1 MEKPYILHMLTTA
14 KNLSPFDVNMA
25 MDAGWVSAVP
35 YINVELGEI
44 QGLVQDAIFSRSAKN
59 LKRTAIFIGGR
70 DTKLAMDMLKMA
82 KKSMVPPFEVSVFAD
97 PSGAFT
103 TAAGMMAAVERE
115 LMTKFNT
122 TLAGKNM
129 LALGG
134 TGPVGQAAAV
144 IAAKAGAHVRIIGRQ
159 LEKAQQAAGLCSNEF
174 GEGKI
179 NITAGADIEK
189 GHFIKTA
196 DIVVATGAAGI
207 ELLNAELV
215 ASAPRL
221 KVAADV
227 NAVPPAGIAGV
238 DAFHNGVIIA
248 GSKSGA
254 VGIGALAIGNIKY
267 QAQNRLLKQMIETD
281 KPIYL
286 HFEHA
291 FEVARAYVKSTS

>member
-1 MEKPYILHMLTTA
+1 MLTTA

-70 DTKLAMDMLKMA
+70 DTKLAMDMLKIA

-122 TLAGKNM
+122 TLAGKTM

-159 LEKAQQAAGLCSNEF
+159 LEKAQQVAEMCNSEF
-174 GEGKI
+174 GEGII

-189 GHFIKTA
+189 SQYIKTA

-207 ELLNAELV
+207 ELLSAELV
-215 ASAPRL
+215 ASAPML

-238 DAFHNGVIIA
+238 DAFQNGTAIA
-248 GSKSGA
+248 GSISGA

-281 KPIYL
+281 KPVYL

-291 FEVARAYVKSTS
+291 FEVARAYIKSAS

>member
-1 MEKPYILHMLTTA
+1 
-14 KNLSPFDVNMA
+14 
-25 MDAGWVSAVP
+25 
-35 YINVELGEI
+35 
-44 QGLVQDAIFSRSAKN
+44 
-59 LKRTAIFIGGR
+59 
-70 DTKLAMDMLKMA
+70 MLKVA

-115 LMTKFNT
+115 LAAKFNT
-122 TLAGKNM
+122 PLAGKTM

-144 IAAKAGAHVRIIGRQ
+144 IAAKAGANVRIIGRQ
-159 LEKAQQAAGLCSNEF
+159 LEKAQAIADMCNNEF
-174 GEGKI
+174 GDGKI
-179 NITAGADIEK
+179 AILAGADADKADYIRA
-189 GHFIKTA
+189 T

-207 ELLNAELV
+207 ELLSAELV
-215 ASAPRL
+215 ASAPQL

-238 DAFHNGVIIA
+238 DAFDDGKAIV
-248 GSKSGA
+248 GSISGA

-281 KPIYL
+281 KPVYL

-291 FEVARAYVKSTS
+291 FEVARDYVKTTS